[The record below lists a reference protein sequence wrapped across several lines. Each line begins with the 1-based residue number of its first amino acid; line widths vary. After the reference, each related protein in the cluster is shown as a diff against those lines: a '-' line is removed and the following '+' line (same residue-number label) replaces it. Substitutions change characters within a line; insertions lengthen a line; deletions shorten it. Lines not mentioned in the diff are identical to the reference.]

1 MLIDGREL
9 FMDIGIGFRLEA
21 ERLEMRINKV
31 KNRGRLTPCCCC
43 QVIELALER
52 GADSLFRKLDLGG
65 KGGEGEIILGG
76 IKG

>member
-1 MLIDGREL
+1 MLTDGREL

-31 KNRGRLTPCCCC
+31 KTRGRLTSCCCC

-52 GADSLFRKLDLGG
+52 GADSLFRKLCLGG
-65 KGGEGEIILGG
+65 KGGGGEIVLGG